1 MLAWRNRPLLTGV
14 VLVTLVP
21 LLAGCRIEVPVTT
34 GGNAEPPA
42 APTAQTQAPDEASA
56 QASAPA
62 AASSKAAEDASE
74 LPPLPR
80 AEIVG
85 DDMTFDRGA
94 YIEEADT
101 VAFSETISRA
111 PGWTQTR
118 ALVNGESVYVSEAGC
133 TTSLRS
139 TPAQGPLLVGGDDR
153 ASTEALFR
161 YLDPSILPEYL
172 DTTEW
177 LWGPSP
183 GESAASIEFLT
194 YTQQAAGDAPA
205 SAVSLRLF
213 HATGTALAFSVSCS
227 SDEDLAAAVTDLR
240 SQVSVVPPG

>member
-1 MLAWRNRPLLTGV
+1 MLAWRDGPLLTGV
-14 VLVTLVP
+14 ALVTLVP
-21 LLAGCRIEVPVTT
+21 LLAGCRIEVPVTP
-34 GGNAEPPA
+34 GGNADTPA
-42 APTAQTQAPDEASA
+42 APTAP
-56 QASAPA
+56 APA
-62 AASSKAAEDASE
+62 PTSSKTAEDASE

-85 DDMTFDRGA
+85 NDMTLDRGA
-94 YIEEADT
+94 YIDEADT
-101 VAFSETISRA
+101 VAFSEAISRA
-111 PGWTQTR
+111 PGWTPTR
-118 ALVNGESVYVSEAGC
+118 LLVNGESVYVSDAGC

-139 TPAQGPLLVGGDDR
+139 TPAQGPLLVDGDDR

-172 DTTEW
+172 ETTGW
-177 LWGPSP
+177 LWGASP

-213 HATGTALAFSVSCS
+213 HATGTALVFSVSCP

-240 SQVSVVPPG
+240 SRVSVVPPG